1 MPEMKLKQQNL
12 IYSFKS
18 TITCLEAKLNTMDKL
33 ENSFSDV
40 KLCGKYNENLTEIK
54 NDIQKVISSYLFC

>member
-18 TITCLEAKLNTMDKL
+18 TITCLEAKLNTMDNL
-33 ENSFSDV
+33 ENSFNDV
-40 KLCGKYNENLTEIK
+40 KLCRKYNENLAEIK
-54 NDIQKVISSYLFC
+54 NDIQKVIFI